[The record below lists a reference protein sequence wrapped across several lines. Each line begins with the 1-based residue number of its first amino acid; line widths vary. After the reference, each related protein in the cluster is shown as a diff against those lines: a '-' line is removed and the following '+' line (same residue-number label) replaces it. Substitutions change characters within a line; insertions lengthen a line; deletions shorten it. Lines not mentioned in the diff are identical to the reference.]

1 MKDANRPAPVSPQS
15 RPVSPHSRVG
25 GGFSYSSLKRLQPSS
40 STPDPWSVNPH
51 SRKAARARERH
62 PALAGRRP
70 TDTEHIPNINRG
82 VNPHFRGGPAGFPLG
97 HAGASWS
104 RSIAPFGLDGIAWSR
119 RIGARCPYGLWC
131 ASLSGFRWAGFPI
144 SGSDLYGK
152 RTSFS
157 LRSNRQFDI
166 VRAGAGTK
174 NCEARRGLSTAKR
187 ANWGMC
193 RGANPPS
200 GPPRVVG
207 CASAGHSCCTG
218 GRL

>member
-1 MKDANRPAPVSPQS
+1 MVSEPALAKGSP
-15 RPVSPHSRVG
+15 R
-25 GGFSYSSLKRLQPSS
+25 
-40 STPDPWSVNPH
+40 
-51 SRKAARARERH
+51 SRKAPRTRRSPPDGYRTYTEYQPGGQPSFSGRPGGIPARPRRGER
-62 PALAGRRP
+62 
-70 TDTEHIPNINRG
+70 
-82 VNPHFRGGPAGFPLG
+82 
-97 HAGASWS
+97 GASWS